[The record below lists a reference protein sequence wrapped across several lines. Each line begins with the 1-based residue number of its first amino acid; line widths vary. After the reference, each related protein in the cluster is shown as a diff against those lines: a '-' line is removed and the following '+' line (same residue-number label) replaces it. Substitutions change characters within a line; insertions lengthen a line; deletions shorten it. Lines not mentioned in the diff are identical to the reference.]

1 MDLGHPEYVE
11 HTFDDGYTPPRR
23 GKNSYKQIKYYINEN
38 GCWICTSHAKAK
50 HRRNYPVIERHGKH
64 QRLSRYMFKVVN
76 GYIDENKVVMH
87 SCDNPECINPDH
99 LSLGTHKENTHDM
112 IAKNR
117 KPVGE
122 AVIGAKLTEDQ
133 VIDIFN
139 DSRGCNTLAK
149 EYGVSKK
156 TILNIRHGKTW
167 KHLGL
172 LKESNK

>member
-1 MDLGHPEYVE
+1 LGHPEYAE
-11 HTFDDGYTPPRR
+11 FTFDDGYVPLRDC
-23 GKNSYKQIKYYINEN
+23 GSFKEIKYFINKN

-50 HRRNYPVIERHGKH
+50 HRRNYPVIDRGGKH
-64 QRLSRYMFKVVN
+64 QRLSRYVFKVKN
-76 GYIDENKVVMH
+76 GYIDDKKFVMH

-99 LSLGTHKENTHDM
+99 LSLGTPKENTKDM
-112 IAKNR
+112 ITKKR

-122 AVIGAKLTEDQ
+122 AVIGSKLTESQ
-133 VIDIFN
+133 VLDIFN
-139 DSRGCNTLAK
+139 DIRGCTTIAK

-172 LKESNK
+172 LTREDE